1 MQKYLN
7 NINYLINLPK
17 KNHYDKTTKFAVAKI
32 NNKEIFLTEFL
43 FAKQRG
49 WIKDLRGHSEIDIN
63 YYKLLPWIFN
73 YIQEIHYDS
82 KSTRLAYIIDD
93 NNKKKIYHIVDKDN
107 YLLSIYVVREKEHY
121 RFLKKAKKV
130 LKNPDGEA
138 PASPILSPAWAAF
151 WHHPDFI
158 EQLYQKFT
166 YLSNKTILLTRHDK
180 IGDFITALPMA
191 KVLKQYCKC
200 KIIFLVSKIN
210 EPLAKKMPFI
220 DEVIVFEKN
229 IFNLAKK
236 IKSKHIDISISAY
249 IDIRLGISLL
259 ISGIKI
265 KVAPKT
271 KIAQIFFN
279 KTIRQKRSEV
289 KMTEWQYNLEL
300 LRLFDKD
307 IVLKFIPPLY
317 DFGLDRKNFVIFH
330 PGFGGS
336 SEGNLKLKDYIYLA
350 KSIEQKTNIVFTFG
364 PDDKKSL
371 MNFKAL
377 RQKYNLNATIK
388 DDFSDIYEFAKF
400 ISQSKIFV
408 STSTGPMHL
417 AALSNTVTISFFG
430 NNLFA
435 SFKRW
440 ASINDTSKQHNFL
453 IPKDYDKALVGTIKN
468 TLLELV

>member
-1 MQKYLN
+1 MQQYLK
-7 NINYLINLPK
+7 NIYNLIYLK
-17 KNHYDKTTKFAVAKI
+17 KKQKYDKTTKFAVAKI
-32 NNKEIFLTEFL
+32 NNKEVFLTEFL

-49 WIKDLRGHSEIDIN
+49 WIKDLKGHSEIDIS

-73 YIQEIHYDS
+73 YIQEIYLDLKTNRILYMIS
-82 KSTRLAYIIDD
+82 D
-93 NNKKKIYHIVDKDN
+93 NDNRKIAHVLDENN
-107 YLLSIYVVREKEHY
+107 YLISIYLLREKEFK
-121 RFLKKAKKV
+121 RFLKKAKK
-130 LKNPDGEA
+130 LNPDGEA
-138 PASPILSPAWAAF
+138 PTSPILSPARAAF
-151 WHHPDFI
+151 WRHPDFI

-191 KVLKQYCKC
+191 KILKQYCKC
-200 KIIFLVSKIN
+200 KIIFLLSKIN

-220 DEVIVFEKN
+220 DEIIVFEKN

-265 KVAPKT
+265 RIAPKT

-300 LRLFDKD
+300 LKLFDKD

-317 DFGLDRKNFVIFH
+317 DFGLDRKNLVIFH

-350 KSIEQKTNIVFTFG
+350 KSIEQKANIVFTFG

-371 MNFKAL
+371 IDFKAL

-388 DDFSDIYEFAKF
+388 DNFSDIYEFAKF
-400 ISQSKIFV
+400 ISQCKIFV

-440 ASINDTSKQHNFL
+440 ASINETSKQHNFL
-453 IPKDYDKALVGTIKN
+453 IPKNYDKNLVEKIKN
-468 TLLELV
+468 KLLELV